1 MKKRAEADGADL
13 IALSQTIALLTQ
25 LDGRREDGDVVRMS
39 TIHAAKG
46 LEYPHVFLVGC
57 EEGVMPH
64 HGGLSA
70 DEVAAEAEA
79 ASAGDGPSDETR
91 ARRIEE
97 ERRLMYVAVT
107 RAQRSLTLTW
117 CRARKRGR
125 DKLLQIPSRFIAE
138 MQLEA
143 RPASK
148 ATVSAAAARGRLGAL
163 KAMLA
168 NRD

>member
-1 MKKRAEADGADL
+1 PATGSRQSPAPHNAEKIAARRRQNVRDSGDGLQQRAENAEADL

-79 ASAGDGPSDETR
+79 ASAGEAPSDEVR

-97 ERRLMYVAVT
+97 ERRL
-107 RAQRSLTLTW
+107 
-117 CRARKRGR
+117 
-125 DKLLQIPSRFIAE
+125 
-138 MQLEA
+138 
-143 RPASK
+143 
-148 ATVSAAAARGRLGAL
+148 
-163 KAMLA
+163 
-168 NRD
+168 